1 MGIQNATY
9 FGPYILLTMPRLNYH
24 FDPLGLAALL
34 GGVQQIICRLL
45 TGVTDAGRTET
56 TEKSLQNLN
65 KDIYIGHNSLH
76 CLHLDDPSPWV
87 FVNDQTD
94 VLHSQNRSKIVG
106 IIAVSNEYTT
116 KILGQDVN
124 IHPLF
129 GL

>member
-56 TEKSLQNLN
+56 TEKV
-65 KDIYIGHNSLH
+65 
-76 CLHLDDPSPWV
+76 C
-87 FVNDQTD
+87 
-94 VLHSQNRSKIVG
+94 KI
-106 IIAVSNEYTT
+106 
-116 KILGQDVN
+116 
-124 IHPLF
+124 
-129 GL
+129 